1 MCRLTIDGSGVTWKL
16 VTIARQPRPDTAT
29 SCSICNFIIWFH
41 DRAASWCQSI
51 ITRDSHPDK
60 FAVCPTAPI
69 HTISTQ
75 YLYTISTQYLHNI
88 YTAST
93 TVSSHPARWP
103 WPACCLSWWWRA
115 GGRAA
120 PAPAT
125 TSPHPASP
133 LSCSLLSLLLRLH
146 WVCLSLGPAALL
158 SPEMTAP
165 IRGQT
170 LDSRHGNLNL
180 ADPGPGLQL
189 QAWEWLVLL

>member
-16 VTIARQPRPDTAT
+16 VTIARRPRPDTAT

-60 FAVCPTAPI
+60 FAVCPTAQLHLSI
-69 HTISTQ
+69 Q
-75 YLYTISTQYLHNI
+75 YLHNIYTVIHNI

-133 LSCSLLSLLLRLH
+133 QLLTVVTSPPS
-146 WVCLSLGPAALL
+146 SLGL
-158 SPEMTAP
+158 SKPGSSCTPEPRDDCTDKRP
-165 IRGQT
+165 DCR
-170 LDSRHGNLNL
+170 L
-180 ADPGPGLQL
+180 
-189 QAWEWLVLL
+189 

>member
-1 MCRLTIDGSGVTWKL
+1 MTERQVGVNQSLRGTVTLTSLPSVPLPTNCTYPYNIY
-16 VTIARQPRPDTAT
+16 
-29 SCSICNFIIWFH
+29 SI
-41 DRAASWCQSI
+41 SI
-51 ITRDSHPDK
+51 HNIYT
-60 FAVCPTAPI
+60 V
-69 HTISTQ
+69 STH
-75 YLYTISTQYLHNI
+75 YLHSNTQYLHCI